1 MLKAYGT
8 LLRTPGGLKFSTAGF
23 IGRMPIAMD
32 SLAIIFV
39 VVAATDSYALAGAL
53 TAVGSIVVG
62 AAEVFWSRQAD
73 QKGQAKILLL
83 AVPIRIIAFLIFV
96 VLVSKSA
103 PIWTWFVSLI
113 IAESTAISAGGMVRR
128 RWLHILKNDADNKDN
143 KDGHLVNTAYSWEAM
158 VDEFVFI
165 LGPVVATTCAV
176 KIAPSAGILAGLIF
190 LAIGLPSLAAMKST
204 EPPAEP
210 ADQQEPHPPILKN
223 RIVQSIVFPCALLG
237 GFFGAVGIVVVG
249 FAEEKNHP
257 ESTGWLLAIWAV
269 GSAVAALVNGAIKF
283 KSAHA
288 TRFLVYLVGLTAGTI
303 PMLFAN
309 SILALSVALFVNG
322 LFIAPLI
329 VNAYGTVESAV
340 PAGQITEALT
350 WVIAGMPLGGALASA
365 LSGVVIDRSGAQMAF
380 WVPLG
385 FLLAA
390 IVTTLPYLSTYRA
403 AIGYAHPRD

>member
-8 LLRTPGGLKFSTAGF
+8 LLRIPGGFKFSSAGF

-32 SLAIIFV
+32 SLAIIFI
-39 VVAATDSYALAGAL
+39 VVAATDSYALAGVL

-73 QKGQAKILLL
+73 QRGQAKILRL

-96 VLVSKSA
+96 FLVSKDA

-113 IAESTAISAGGMVRR
+113 IAESTAINAGGLVRR
-128 RWLHILKNDADNKDN
+128 RWLHTLKNDPDN

-165 LGPVVATTCAV
+165 VGPVVATTCAI

-210 ADQQEPHPPILKN
+210 RNEQEPHPPILKN
-223 RIVQSIVFPCALLG
+223 RIVQSIVLPCAFLG
-237 GFFGAVGIVVVG
+237 GFFGAVGITVVG
-249 FAEEKNHP
+249 FAEELNHP

-283 KSAHA
+283 KSAQA
-288 TRFLVYLVGLTAGTI
+288 TRFLIYLVGLTIGTVPLLFMQTI
-303 PMLFAN
+303 PA
-309 SILALSVALFVNG
+309 LAVALFING

-329 VNAYGTVESAV
+329 VNAYGTVENAV

-350 WVIAGMPLGGALASA
+350 WVIAGMPLGGAISSA
-365 LSGVVIDRSGAQMAF
+365 LAGVVIDNSGAQMAF

-385 FLLAA
+385 FMFAA

-403 AIGYAHPRD
+403 AIGYARTRD

>member
-1 MLKAYGT
+1 MFKAYGT
-8 LLRTPGGLKFSTAGF
+8 LLRTRGGLSFSAAGF

-32 SLAIIFV
+32 SLAIIFI

-73 QKGQAKILLL
+73 QRGQSRILLM
-83 AVPIRIIAFLIFV
+83 AVPIRVISFLIFV
-96 VLVSKSA
+96 LLVSKDA

-128 RWLHILKNDADNKDN
+128 RWLHILKNHPDN

-158 VDEFVFI
+158 VDEIVFI

-190 LAIGLPSLAAMKST
+190 LALGLPALAAMRST

-210 ADQQEPHPPILKN
+210 ANEQEPHPPVLKN

-237 GFFGAVGIVVVG
+237 GFFGAVGITVVG
-249 FAEEKNHP
+249 FAEERNHP

-269 GSAVAALVNGAIKF
+269 GSMVAAIINGAIKF

-288 TRFLVYLVGLTAGTI
+288 TRFLIYVGGLTLGSI
-303 PMLFAN
+303 PLLFAN
-309 SILALSVALFVNG
+309 SIPLLAVALFING
-322 LFIAPLI
+322 LFVAPLI
-329 VNAYGTVESAV
+329 VNAYGTVENAV

-350 WVIAGMPLGGALASA
+350 WVIAGMPLGGAVASA
-365 LSGVVIDRSGAQMAF
+365 LAGVVIDHAGAQSAF

-385 FLLAA
+385 FMLAA
-390 IVTTLPYLSTYRA
+390 VATTLPYFSTYRA
-403 AIGYAHPRD
+403 AIGYAQPRD

>member
-1 MLKAYGT
+1 MLKPYVT
-8 LLRTPGGLKFSTAGF
+8 LLRTPGSLKFSTAGF

-32 SLAIIFV
+32 SLAIIFI

-73 QKGQAKILLL
+73 RRGQAKILLL
-83 AVPIRIIAFLIFV
+83 AVPTRVVSFLIFV
-96 VLVSKSA
+96 ILVSKDA

-128 RWLHILKNDADNKDN
+128 RWLHILRNDPDNS
-143 KDGHLVNTAYSWEAM
+143 DGHLVNTAYSWEAM
-158 VDEFVFI
+158 VDEIVFI
-165 LGPVVATTCAV
+165 LGPVVATSFAV
-176 KIAPSAGILAGLIF
+176 NVAPSAGILAGLVF
-190 LAIGLPSLAAMKST
+190 LAIGWTSLAAMKST

-210 ADQQEPHPPILKN
+210 ANKQDPHPAVLRNK
-223 RIVQSIVFPCALLG
+223 IVQSIVIPCALLG
-237 GFFGAVGIVVVG
+237 GFFGAIGITVVG
-249 FAEEKNHP
+249 FAEERNHP

-269 GSAVAALVNGAIKF
+269 GSAVAALINGIIKF

-288 TRFLVYLVGLTAGTI
+288 ARFLVYLVALTLATV
-303 PMLFAN
+303 PLLFVN
-309 SILALSVALFVNG
+309 SIPLLALALFING

-329 VNAYGTVESAV
+329 VNAYGTVENAV

-350 WVIAGMPLGGALASA
+350 WVIAGMPLGGAVASA
-365 LSGVVIDRSGAQMAF
+365 VAGVIIDNSGAQMAF

-385 FLLAA
+385 FMFAA
-390 IVTTLPYLSTYRA
+390 IATTLPYLSTYRA
-403 AIGYAHPRD
+403 AIGYAQPRD

>member
-1 MLKAYGT
+1 MLKPYVT
-8 LLRTPGGLKFSTAGF
+8 LLRTPGSLKFSTAGF

-32 SLAIIFV
+32 SLAIIFI

-73 QKGQAKILLL
+73 RRGQAKILLL
-83 AVPIRIIAFLIFV
+83 AVPTRVVSFLIFV
-96 VLVSKSA
+96 VLVSKDA

-128 RWLHILKNDADNKDN
+128 RWLHILKNDPDNS
-143 KDGHLVNTAYSWEAM
+143 DGHLVNTAYSWEAM
-158 VDEFVFI
+158 VDEIVFI
-165 LGPVVATTCAV
+165 LGPVVATSFAV
-176 KIAPSAGILAGLIF
+176 NVAPSAGILAGLVF
-190 LAIGLPSLAAMKST
+190 LAIGWTSLAAMKST

-210 ADQQEPHPPILKN
+210 ANKQNPHPAVLRNK
-223 RIVQSIVFPCALLG
+223 IVQSIVIPCALLG
-237 GFFGAVGIVVVG
+237 GFFGAIGITVVG
-249 FAEEKNHP
+249 FAEERNHP

-269 GSAVAALVNGAIKF
+269 GSAVAALVNGVIKF

-288 TRFLVYLVGLTAGTI
+288 ARFLIYLVALTLATV
-303 PMLFAN
+303 PLLFVN
-309 SILALSVALFVNG
+309 SIPLLALALFING

-329 VNAYGTVESAV
+329 VNAYGTVENAV

-350 WVIAGMPLGGALASA
+350 WVIAGMPLGGAVASA
-365 LSGVVIDRSGAQMAF
+365 VAGVIIDNSGAQMAF

-385 FLLAA
+385 FMFAA
-390 IVTTLPYLSTYRA
+390 IATTLPYLSTYRA
-403 AIGYAHPRD
+403 AIGYAQPRD

>member
-8 LLRTPGGLKFSTAGF
+8 LLRIPGGFKFSSAGF

-32 SLAIIFV
+32 SLAIIFI

-73 QKGQAKILLL
+73 QRGQAKILRL

-96 VLVSKSA
+96 FLVSKDA

-113 IAESTAISAGGMVRR
+113 IAESTAINAGGLVRR
-128 RWLHILKNDADNKDN
+128 RWLHTLKNDPDN

-165 LGPVVATTCAV
+165 VGPVVATTCAI

-210 ADQQEPHPPILKN
+210 RNEQEPHPPILKN
-223 RIVQSIVFPCALLG
+223 PIVQSIVLPCAFLG
-237 GFFGAVGIVVVG
+237 GFFGAVGITVVG
-249 FAEEKNHP
+249 FAEELNHP

-283 KSAHA
+283 KSAQA
-288 TRFLVYLVGLTAGTI
+288 TRFLIYLVGLTIGTVPLLFMQTI
-303 PMLFAN
+303 PA
-309 SILALSVALFVNG
+309 LAVALFING
-322 LFIAPLI
+322 LFNSPLI
-329 VNAYGTVESAV
+329 VNAYGTVENAV

-350 WVIAGMPLGGALASA
+350 WVIAGMPLGGAISSA
-365 LSGVVIDRSGAQMAF
+365 LAGVVIDNSGAQMAF

-385 FLLAA
+385 FMFAA

-403 AIGYAHPRD
+403 AIGYARTRD

>member
-8 LLRTPGGLKFSTAGF
+8 LLRIPGGFKFSSAGF

-32 SLAIIFV
+32 SLAIIFI
-39 VVAATDSYALAGAL
+39 VVAATESYALAGAL

-73 QKGQAKILLL
+73 QRGQAKILRI
-83 AVPIRIIAFLIFV
+83 AVPVRIIAFLLFV
-96 VLVSKSA
+96 FLVSKSA

-113 IAESTAISAGGMVRR
+113 IAESTAINAGGLVRR
-128 RWLHILKNDADNKDN
+128 RWLHTLKNNPDN

-165 LGPVVATTCAV
+165 VGPVVATTCAI

-190 LAIGLPSLAAMKST
+190 LAIGLLSLAAMKST

-210 ADQQEPHPPILKN
+210 RNEQEPHPPILKN
-223 RIVQSIVFPCALLG
+223 RIVQSIVIPCAFLG
-237 GFFGAVGIVVVG
+237 GFFGAVGITVVG
-249 FAEEKNHP
+249 FAEERNHP
-257 ESTGWLLAIWAV
+257 ETTGWLLAIWAV

-283 KSAHA
+283 KSSQA
-288 TRFLVYLVGLTAGTI
+288 TRFLIYLVGLTIGTVPLLFMQTI
-303 PMLFAN
+303 PA
-309 SILALSVALFVNG
+309 LAVALFVNG

-329 VNAYGTVESAV
+329 VNAYGTVENAV

-350 WVIAGMPLGGALASA
+350 WVIAGMPLGGAISSA
-365 LSGVVIDRSGAQMAF
+365 LAGLVIDHSGAQMAF

-385 FLLAA
+385 FMFAA
-390 IVTTLPYLSTYRA
+390 IMTTLPYLTTYRA
-403 AIGYAHPRD
+403 AIGYARTRD

>member
-8 LLRTPGGLKFSTAGF
+8 LLRIPGGFKFSSAGF

-32 SLAIIFV
+32 SLAIIFI

-62 AAEVFWSRQAD
+62 ASEVFWSRQAD
-73 QKGQAKILLL
+73 QRGQSKILRI
-83 AVPIRIIAFLIFV
+83 AVPVRIIAFLLFV
-96 VLVSKSA
+96 FLVSKSA

-113 IAESTAISAGGMVRR
+113 IAESTAINAGGLVRR
-128 RWLHILKNDADNKDN
+128 RWLHTLKNDPDN

-165 LGPVVATTCAV
+165 VGPVVATTCAI

-190 LAIGLPSLAAMKST
+190 LAICLPSLAAMKST

-210 ADQQEPHPPILKN
+210 ADQQEPHPPVLKS
-223 RIVQSIVFPCALLG
+223 RIVQSIVIPCAFLG
-237 GFFGAVGIVVVG
+237 GFFGAIGITVVG
-249 FAEEKNHP
+249 FAEERNHP

-269 GSAVAALVNGAIKF
+269 GSAIAALVNGAIKF
-283 KSAHA
+283 KSAQA
-288 TRFLVYLVGLTAGTI
+288 TRFLIYLVGLTVGTVPLLFVQTI
-303 PMLFAN
+303 PA
-309 SILALSVALFVNG
+309 LAVALFVNG

-350 WVIAGMPLGGALASA
+350 WVIAGMPLGGAIASA
-365 LSGVVIDRSGAQMAF
+365 LAGVVIDHSGAQMAF

-385 FLLAA
+385 FMFAA

-403 AIGYAHPRD
+403 AIGYARTRD

>member
-1 MLKAYGT
+1 MLKPYAT
-8 LLRTPGGLKFSTAGF
+8 LLRSPGALKFSTAGF

-32 SLAIIFV
+32 SLAIIFI

-73 QKGQAKILLL
+73 RRGQSKILFL
-83 AVPIRIIAFLIFV
+83 AVPIRVISFLIFV
-96 VLVSKSA
+96 VLVSKDA

-113 IAESTAISAGGMVRR
+113 LAESTAISAGGLVRR
-128 RWLHILKNDADNKDN
+128 RWLHILKNDPENS
-143 KDGHLVNTAYSWEAM
+143 DGHLVNTAYSWEAM

-190 LAIGLPSLAAMKST
+190 LVIGLPALAAMKST

-210 ADQQEPHPPILKN
+210 ANEEEPHPAVMRN
-223 RIVQSIVFPCALLG
+223 RIVQSIVIPCALLG
-237 GFFGAVGIVVVG
+237 GFFGAIGITVVG
-249 FAEEKNHP
+249 FAEERNHP

-269 GSAVAALVNGAIKF
+269 GSAVAALINGVIKF
-283 KSAHA
+283 QSAHA
-288 TRFLVYLVGLTAGTI
+288 TRFLIYLVGLTLATV
-303 PMLFAN
+303 PFLFVD
-309 SILALSVALFVNG
+309 SILLLAIALFING

-329 VNAYGTVESAV
+329 VNAYGTVENAV

-365 LSGVVIDRSGAQMAF
+365 LAGIVIDNSGAQMAF

-385 FLLAA
+385 FMFAA
-390 IVTTLPYLSTYRA
+390 IATTLPYLSTYRA

>member
-8 LLRTPGGLKFSTAGF
+8 LLRIPGGFKFSSAGF

-32 SLAIIFV
+32 SLAIIFI
-39 VVAATDSYALAGAL
+39 VVAATDSYALAGVL

-62 AAEVFWSRQAD
+62 ASEVFWSRQAD
-73 QKGQAKILLL
+73 QRGQSKILRI
-83 AVPIRIIAFLIFV
+83 AVPVRIIAFLLFV
-96 VLVSKSA
+96 FLVSKSA

-113 IAESTAISAGGMVRR
+113 IAESTAINAGGLVRR
-128 RWLHILKNDADNKDN
+128 RWLHILKNDPDN

-165 LGPVVATTCAV
+165 VGPVVATTCAI

-210 ADQQEPHPPILKN
+210 ADQQEPHPPVLKS
-223 RIVQSIVFPCALLG
+223 RIVQSIVIPCAFLG
-237 GFFGAVGIVVVG
+237 GFFGAIGITVVG
-249 FAEEKNHP
+249 FAEERNHP

-269 GSAVAALVNGAIKF
+269 GSAIAALVNGAIKF
-283 KSAHA
+283 KSSQA
-288 TRFLVYLVGLTAGTI
+288 TRFLIYLVGLTVGTLPLLFVQTI
-303 PMLFAN
+303 PA
-309 SILALSVALFVNG
+309 LAVALFVNG

-329 VNAYGTVESAV
+329 VNAYGTVENAV

-350 WVIAGMPLGGALASA
+350 WVIAGMPLGGAISSA
-365 LSGVVIDRSGAQMAF
+365 LAGVVIDHSGAQMAF

-385 FLLAA
+385 FMFAA

-403 AIGYAHPRD
+403 AIGYARTRD

>member
-1 MLKAYGT
+1 MLKPYVT
-8 LLRTPGGLKFSTAGF
+8 LLRTPGSLKFSTAGF

-32 SLAIIFV
+32 SLAIIFI

-73 QKGQAKILLL
+73 RRGQAKILLL
-83 AVPIRIIAFLIFV
+83 AVPTRVVSFLIFV
-96 VLVSKSA
+96 ILISKDA

-128 RWLHILKNDADNKDN
+128 RWLHILKNDPDNS
-143 KDGHLVNTAYSWEAM
+143 DGHLVNTAYSWEAM
-158 VDEFVFI
+158 VDEIVFI
-165 LGPVVATTCAV
+165 LGPVVATSFAV
-176 KIAPSAGILAGLIF
+176 NVAPSAGILAGLVF
-190 LAIGLPSLAAMKST
+190 LAIGWTSLAAMKST

-210 ADQQEPHPPILKN
+210 ANKQDPHPAVLRN
-223 RIVQSIVFPCALLG
+223 RIVQSIVIPCALLG
-237 GFFGAVGIVVVG
+237 GFFGAIGITVVG
-249 FAEEKNHP
+249 FAEERNHP

-269 GSAVAALVNGAIKF
+269 GSAVAALINGIIKF

-288 TRFLVYLVGLTAGTI
+288 ARFLVYLVALTLATV
-303 PMLFAN
+303 PLLFVN
-309 SILALSVALFVNG
+309 SIPLLALALFING

-329 VNAYGTVESAV
+329 VNAYGTVENAV

-350 WVIAGMPLGGALASA
+350 WVIAGMPLGGAVASA
-365 LSGVVIDRSGAQMAF
+365 VAGVIIDNSGAQMAF

-385 FLLAA
+385 FMFAA
-390 IVTTLPYLSTYRA
+390 IATTLPYLSTYRA
-403 AIGYAHPRD
+403 AIGYAQPRD

>member
-1 MLKAYGT
+1 MLKPYVT
-8 LLRTPGGLKFSTAGF
+8 LLRTPGSLKFSTAGF

-32 SLAIIFV
+32 SLAIIFI

-73 QKGQAKILLL
+73 RRGQAKILLL
-83 AVPIRIIAFLIFV
+83 AVPTRVVSFLIFV
-96 VLVSKSA
+96 VLVSKDA

-128 RWLHILKNDADNKDN
+128 RWLHILRNDPDNS
-143 KDGHLVNTAYSWEAM
+143 DGHLVNTAYSWEAM
-158 VDEFVFI
+158 VDEIVFI
-165 LGPVVATTCAV
+165 LGPVVATSFAV
-176 KIAPSAGILAGLIF
+176 NVAPSAGILAGLVF
-190 LAIGLPSLAAMKST
+190 LAIGWTSLAAMKST

-210 ADQQEPHPPILKN
+210 ANKQNPHPAVLRNK
-223 RIVQSIVFPCALLG
+223 IVQSIVIPCALLG
-237 GFFGAVGIVVVG
+237 GFFGAIGITVVG
-249 FAEEKNHP
+249 FAEERNHP

-269 GSAVAALVNGAIKF
+269 GSAVAALVNGVIKF

-288 TRFLVYLVGLTAGTI
+288 ARFLIYLVALTLATV
-303 PMLFAN
+303 PLLFVN
-309 SILALSVALFVNG
+309 SIPLLALALFING

-329 VNAYGTVESAV
+329 VNAYGTVENAV

-350 WVIAGMPLGGALASA
+350 WVIAGMPLGGAVASA
-365 LSGVVIDRSGAQMAF
+365 VAGVIIDNSGAQMAF

-385 FLLAA
+385 FMFAA
-390 IVTTLPYLSTYRA
+390 IATTLPYLSTYRA
-403 AIGYAHPRD
+403 AIGYAQPRD

>member
-1 MLKAYGT
+1 MLKPYVT
-8 LLRTPGGLKFSTAGF
+8 LLRTPGSLKFSTAGF

-32 SLAIIFV
+32 SLAIIFI

-73 QKGQAKILLL
+73 RRGQAKILLL
-83 AVPIRIIAFLIFV
+83 AAPTRVVSFLIFV
-96 VLVSKSA
+96 VLVSKDA

-128 RWLHILKNDADNKDN
+128 RWLHILKNDPDNS
-143 KDGHLVNTAYSWEAM
+143 DGHLVNTAYSWEAM
-158 VDEFVFI
+158 VDEIVFI
-165 LGPVVATTCAV
+165 LGPVVATSFAV
-176 KIAPSAGILAGLIF
+176 NVAPSAGILAGLVF
-190 LAIGLPSLAAMKST
+190 LAIGWTSLAAMKST

-210 ADQQEPHPPILKN
+210 ANKDDPHPAVLRN
-223 RIVQSIVFPCALLG
+223 RIVQSIVIPCALLG
-237 GFFGAVGIVVVG
+237 GFFGAIGITVVG
-249 FAEEKNHP
+249 FAEERNHP

-269 GSAVAALVNGAIKF
+269 GSAVAAIINGVIKF

-288 TRFLVYLVGLTAGTI
+288 TRFLIYVVALTIATV
-303 PMLFAN
+303 PLLFVN
-309 SILALSVALFVNG
+309 SIPLLALALFVNG

-329 VNAYGTVESAV
+329 VNAYGTVENAV

-350 WVIAGMPLGGALASA
+350 WVIAGMPLGGAVASA
-365 LSGVVIDRSGAQMAF
+365 LAGVVIDNSGAQMAF

-385 FLLAA
+385 FMFAA
-390 IVTTLPYLSTYRA
+390 IATTLPYLSTYRA
-403 AIGYAHPRD
+403 AIGYAQPRD

>member
-1 MLKAYGT
+1 MLKPYVT
-8 LLRTPGGLKFSTAGF
+8 LLRTPGSLKFSTAGF

-32 SLAIIFV
+32 SLAIIFI

-73 QKGQAKILLL
+73 RRGQAKILLL
-83 AVPIRIIAFLIFV
+83 AVPTRVVSFLIFV
-96 VLVSKSA
+96 ILVSKDA

-128 RWLHILKNDADNKDN
+128 RWLHILKNDPDNS
-143 KDGHLVNTAYSWEAM
+143 DGHLVNTAYSWEAM
-158 VDEFVFI
+158 VDEIVFI
-165 LGPVVATTCAV
+165 LGPVVATSFAV
-176 KIAPSAGILAGLIF
+176 NVAPSAGILAGLVF
-190 LAIGLPSLAAMKST
+190 LAIGWTSLAAMKST

-210 ADQQEPHPPILKN
+210 ANKQDPYPAVLRN
-223 RIVQSIVFPCALLG
+223 RIVQSIVIPCALLG
-237 GFFGAVGIVVVG
+237 GFFGAIGITVVG
-249 FAEEKNHP
+249 FAEERNHP

-269 GSAVAALVNGAIKF
+269 GSAVAALINGIIKF

-288 TRFLVYLVGLTAGTI
+288 ARFLVYLVALTLATV
-303 PMLFAN
+303 PLLFVN
-309 SILALSVALFVNG
+309 SIPLLALALFING

-329 VNAYGTVESAV
+329 VNAYGTVENAV

-350 WVIAGMPLGGALASA
+350 WVIAGMPLGGAVASA
-365 LSGVVIDRSGAQMAF
+365 VAGVIIDNSGAQMAF

-385 FLLAA
+385 FMFAA
-390 IVTTLPYLSTYRA
+390 IATTLPYLSTYRA
-403 AIGYAHPRD
+403 AIGYAQPRD

>member
-1 MLKAYGT
+1 
-8 LLRTPGGLKFSTAGF
+8 
-23 IGRMPIAMD
+23 
-32 SLAIIFV
+32 LAIIFI
-39 VVAATDSYALAGAL
+39 VVAATDSYALAGVL

-62 AAEVFWSRQAD
+62 AAELYWSRQAD
-73 QKGQAKILLL
+73 QRGQAKILRL

-96 VLVSKSA
+96 FLVSKDA

-113 IAESTAISAGGMVRR
+113 IAESTAINAGGLVRR
-128 RWLHILKNDADNKDN
+128 RWLHTLKNNPDN

-165 LGPVVATTCAV
+165 VGPVVATTCAI

-210 ADQQEPHPPILKN
+210 RNEQEPHPPILKN
-223 RIVQSIVFPCALLG
+223 RIVQSIVFPCAFLG
-237 GFFGAVGIVVVG
+237 GFFGAVGITVVG
-249 FAEEKNHP
+249 FAEELNHP

-283 KSAHA
+283 KSSQA
-288 TRFLVYLVGLTAGTI
+288 TRFLIYLVGLTIGTI
-303 PMLFAN
+303 PLLFTQTITA
-309 SILALSVALFVNG
+309 LAIALFING

-329 VNAYGTVESAV
+329 VNAYGTVENAV

-350 WVIAGMPLGGALASA
+350 WVIAGMPLGGAISSA
-365 LSGVVIDRSGAQMAF
+365 LAGVVIDNSGAQMAF

-385 FLLAA
+385 FMFAA
-390 IVTTLPYLSTYRA
+390 IVTTLPYLTTYRA
-403 AIGYAHPRD
+403 AIGYARTRD

>member
-8 LLRTPGGLKFSTAGF
+8 LLRIPGGFKFSSAGF

-32 SLAIIFV
+32 SLAIIFI
-39 VVAATDSYALAGAL
+39 VVAATDSYALAGVL
-53 TAVGSIVVG
+53 TAVGSIIVG
-62 AAEVFWSRQAD
+62 AAELYWSRQAD
-73 QKGQAKILLL
+73 QRGQAKILRL

-96 VLVSKSA
+96 FLVSKDA

-113 IAESTAISAGGMVRR
+113 IAESTAINAGGLVRR
-128 RWLHILKNDADNKDN
+128 RWLHTLKNNPDN

-165 LGPVVATTCAV
+165 VGPVVATTCAI

-210 ADQQEPHPPILKN
+210 RNEQEPHPPILKN
-223 RIVQSIVFPCALLG
+223 RIVQSIVFPCAFLG
-237 GFFGAVGIVVVG
+237 GFFGAVGITVVG
-249 FAEEKNHP
+249 FAEELNHP

-283 KSAHA
+283 KSAQA
-288 TRFLVYLVGLTAGTI
+288 TRFLIYLVGLTIGTI
-303 PMLFAN
+303 PLLFTQTITA
-309 SILALSVALFVNG
+309 LAIALFVNG

-329 VNAYGTVESAV
+329 VNAYGTVENAV

-350 WVIAGMPLGGALASA
+350 WVIAGMPLGGAISSA
-365 LSGVVIDRSGAQMAF
+365 LAGVVIDNSGAQMAF

-385 FLLAA
+385 FMFAA
-390 IVTTLPYLSTYRA
+390 IVTTLPYLTTYRA
-403 AIGYAHPRD
+403 AIGYARTRD

>member
-1 MLKAYGT
+1 MLKPYVT
-8 LLRTPGGLKFSTAGF
+8 LLRTPGALKFSTAGF

-32 SLAIIFV
+32 SLAIIFI

-73 QKGQAKILLL
+73 RRGQAKILLL
-83 AVPIRIIAFLIFV
+83 AVPTRVVSFLIFV
-96 VLVSKSA
+96 VLVSKDA
-103 PIWTWFVSLI
+103 PVWTWFVSLI

-128 RWLHILKNDADNKDN
+128 RWLHILKNDPDNS
-143 KDGHLVNTAYSWEAM
+143 DGHLVNTAYSWEAM
-158 VDEFVFI
+158 VDEIVFI
-165 LGPVVATTCAV
+165 LGPVVATSFAV
-176 KIAPSAGILAGLIF
+176 NVAPSAGILAGLVF
-190 LAIGLPSLAAMKST
+190 LAIGWTSLAAMKST

-210 ADQQEPHPPILKN
+210 ANKQDPHPAVLRN
-223 RIVQSIVFPCALLG
+223 RIVQSIVIPCALLG
-237 GFFGAVGIVVVG
+237 GFFGAIGITVVG
-249 FAEEKNHP
+249 FAEERNHP

-269 GSAVAALVNGAIKF
+269 GSAVAALINGVIKF

-288 TRFLVYLVGLTAGTI
+288 TRFLIYLVALTIATVPLLFVNSI
-303 PMLFAN
+303 PLLALALFA
-309 SILALSVALFVNG
+309 NG

-329 VNAYGTVESAV
+329 VNAYGTVENAV

-365 LSGVVIDRSGAQMAF
+365 LAGVVIDNSGAQMAF

-385 FLLAA
+385 FMFAALA
-390 IVTTLPYLSTYRA
+390 TTLPYLSTYRA
-403 AIGYAHPRD
+403 AIGYAQPRD

>member
-8 LLRTPGGLKFSTAGF
+8 LLRIPGGFKFSSAGF

-32 SLAIIFV
+32 SLAIIFI

-73 QKGQAKILLL
+73 QRGQSKILRL
-83 AVPIRIIAFLIFV
+83 AVPVRIIAFLLFV
-96 VLVSKSA
+96 FLVSKSA

-113 IAESTAISAGGMVRR
+113 VAESTTINAGGLVRR
-128 RWLHILKNDADNKDN
+128 RWLHTLKDAPDN

-165 LGPVVATTCAV
+165 VGPVVATTCAI

-223 RIVQSIVFPCALLG
+223 RIVQSIVIPCAFLG
-237 GFFGAVGIVVVG
+237 GFFGAVGITVVG
-249 FAEEKNHP
+249 FAEERNHP
-257 ESTGWLLAIWAV
+257 ETTGWLLAIWAV

-283 KSAHA
+283 KSAQA
-288 TRFLVYLVGLTAGTI
+288 TRFLIYLVGLTVGTVPLLFVQTI
-303 PMLFAN
+303 PA
-309 SILALSVALFVNG
+309 LAVALFVNG

-329 VNAYGTVESAV
+329 VNAYGTVENAV

-350 WVIAGMPLGGALASA
+350 WVIAGMPLGGAISSA
-365 LSGVVIDRSGAQMAF
+365 LAGLVIDHSGAQMAF

-385 FLLAA
+385 FMFAA
-390 IVTTLPYLSTYRA
+390 IMTTLPYLTTYRA
-403 AIGYAHPRD
+403 AIGYARTRD

>member
-8 LLRTPGGLKFSTAGF
+8 LLRIPGGFKFSSAGF

-32 SLAIIFV
+32 SLAIIFI
-39 VVAATDSYALAGAL
+39 VVAATDSYALAGVL

-62 AAEVFWSRQAD
+62 AAELYWSRQAD
-73 QKGQAKILLL
+73 QRGQAKILRI
-83 AVPIRIIAFLIFV
+83 AVPVRIIAFLLFV
-96 VLVSKSA
+96 FLVSKSA
-103 PIWTWFVSLI
+103 PIWTWFISLI
-113 IAESTAISAGGMVRR
+113 IAESTAINAGGLVRR
-128 RWLHILKNDADNKDN
+128 RWLHTLKNNPDN

-165 LGPVVATTCAV
+165 VGPVVATTCAI

-210 ADQQEPHPPILKN
+210 RNEQEPHPPILKN
-223 RIVQSIVFPCALLG
+223 RIVQSIVIPCAFLG
-237 GFFGAVGIVVVG
+237 GFFGAVGITVVG
-249 FAEEKNHP
+249 FAEERNHP
-257 ESTGWLLAIWAV
+257 ETTGWLLAIWAV

-283 KSAHA
+283 KSSQA
-288 TRFLVYLVGLTAGTI
+288 TRFLIYLVGLTIGTV
-303 PMLFAN
+303 PLLFTQTIAT
-309 SILALSVALFVNG
+309 LAVALFVNG

-329 VNAYGTVESAV
+329 VNAYGTVENAV

-350 WVIAGMPLGGALASA
+350 WVIAGMPLGGAISSA
-365 LSGVVIDRSGAQMAF
+365 LAGLVIDHSGAQMAF

-385 FLLAA
+385 FMFAA
-390 IVTTLPYLSTYRA
+390 IVTTLPYLTTYRA
-403 AIGYAHPRD
+403 AIGYARTRD

>member
-8 LLRTPGGLKFSTAGF
+8 LLRIPGGFKFSSAGF

-32 SLAIIFV
+32 SLAIIFI

-73 QKGQAKILLL
+73 QRGQSKILRI
-83 AVPIRIIAFLIFV
+83 AVPVRIIAFLLFV
-96 VLVSKSA
+96 FLVSKSA

-113 IAESTAISAGGMVRR
+113 IAESTAINAGGLVRR
-128 RWLHILKNDADNKDN
+128 RWLHTLKNDPDN

-165 LGPVVATTCAV
+165 VGPVVATTCAI

-210 ADQQEPHPPILKN
+210 ADQQEPHPPVLKS
-223 RIVQSIVFPCALLG
+223 RIVQSIVIPCAFLG
-237 GFFGAVGIVVVG
+237 GFFGAVGITVVG
-249 FAEEKNHP
+249 FAEERNHP

-269 GSAVAALVNGAIKF
+269 GSAIAALVNGAIKF
-283 KSAHA
+283 KSAQA
-288 TRFLVYLVGLTAGTI
+288 TRFLIYLVGLTVGTLPLLFVQTI
-303 PMLFAN
+303 PA
-309 SILALSVALFVNG
+309 LAVALFVNG

-350 WVIAGMPLGGALASA
+350 WVIAGMPLGGAISSA
-365 LSGVVIDRSGAQMAF
+365 LAGVVIDHSGAQMAF

-385 FLLAA
+385 FMFAA

-403 AIGYAHPRD
+403 AIGYARTRD

>member
-1 MLKAYGT
+1 MLRAYGT

-32 SLAIIFV
+32 SLALIFI

-53 TAVGSIVVG
+53 SAVGSVVVG
-62 AAEVFWSRQAD
+62 AAEIYWARQAD
-73 QKGQAKILLL
+73 QRGQGKILRI
-83 AVPIRIIAFLIFV
+83 AIPIRIIAFLLFV
-96 VLVSKSA
+96 ILVSKSA
-103 PIWTWFVSLI
+103 PIWTWFISLI
-113 IAESTAISAGGMVRR
+113 IAESTAINAGGMVRR
-128 RWLHILKNDADNKDN
+128 RWLYILKKDPRN
-143 KDGHLVNTAYSWEAM
+143 NDGHLVNTAYSWEAM

-210 ADQQEPHPPILKN
+210 ADEQEPHPAVLKN

-237 GFFGAVGIVVVG
+237 GFFGSVGISVVG
-249 FAEEKNHP
+249 FAESKNDAA
-257 ESTGWLLAIWAV
+257 STGWLLAIWAV

-288 TRFLVYLVGLTAGTI
+288 TRFLIYLVGLTLGSI
-303 PMLFAN
+303 PLLFAT
-309 SILALSVALFVNG
+309 SIPTLAVSLFING

-340 PAGQITEALT
+340 PAGQITEALS
-350 WVIAGMPLGGALASA
+350 WVIAGMPLGGAISSVIA
-365 LSGVVIDRSGAQMAF
+365 GWVIDNYGAHMAF

-385 FLLAA
+385 FMFAA
-390 IVTTLPYLSTYRA
+390 IAATLPYLSTYRA
-403 AIGYAHPRD
+403 AIGYARPRD

>member
-1 MLKAYGT
+1 MFKAYGT
-8 LLRTPGGLKFSTAGF
+8 LLRTRGGLRFSAAGF

-32 SLAIIFV
+32 SLAIIFI
-39 VVAATDSYALAGAL
+39 VVAATNSYALAGAL

-73 QKGQAKILLL
+73 QRGQSRILLM
-83 AVPIRIIAFLIFV
+83 AVPIRVISFLIFV
-96 VLVSKSA
+96 LLVSKDA

-128 RWLHILKNDADNKDN
+128 RWLHVLKDHPHN

-158 VDEFVFI
+158 VDEIVFI

-190 LAIGLPSLAAMKST
+190 LALGLPALAAMRST

-210 ADQQEPHPPILKN
+210 ANEQEPHPPVLKN

-237 GFFGAVGIVVVG
+237 GFFGAVGITVVG
-249 FAEEKNHP
+249 FAEERNHP

-269 GSAVAALVNGAIKF
+269 GSMVAAIINGAIKF

-288 TRFLVYLVGLTAGTI
+288 TRFLIYVVGLTLGSI
-303 PMLFAN
+303 PLLFAN
-309 SILALSVALFVNG
+309 SIPLLAVALFVNG
-322 LFIAPLI
+322 LFVAPLI
-329 VNAYGTVESAV
+329 VNAYGTVENAV

-365 LSGVVIDRSGAQMAF
+365 LAGVVIDHAGAQSAF

-385 FLLAA
+385 FMLAA
-390 IVTTLPYLSTYRA
+390 VATTLPYFSTYRA
-403 AIGYAHPRD
+403 AIGYAQPRD

>member
-1 MLKAYGT
+1 MLKPYVT
-8 LLRTPGGLKFSTAGF
+8 LLRTPDALKFSTAGF

-32 SLAIIFV
+32 SLAIIFI

-73 QKGQAKILLL
+73 RRGQAKILLL
-83 AVPIRIIAFLIFV
+83 AVPTRVVSFLIFV
-96 VLVSKSA
+96 VLVSKDA
-103 PIWTWFVSLI
+103 PIWTWFLSLI

-128 RWLHILKNDADNKDN
+128 RWLHILKNDPDNS
-143 KDGHLVNTAYSWEAM
+143 DGHLVNTAYSWEAM
-158 VDEFVFI
+158 VDEIVFI
-165 LGPVVATTCAV
+165 LGPVVATSFAV
-176 KIAPSAGILAGLIF
+176 NVAPSAGILAGLVF
-190 LAIGLPSLAAMKST
+190 LTIGWTSLAAMKST

-210 ADQQEPHPPILKN
+210 ANKQDPHPAVLRN
-223 RIVQSIVFPCALLG
+223 RIVQSIVIPCALLG
-237 GFFGAVGIVVVG
+237 GFFGAIGITVVG
-249 FAEEKNHP
+249 FAEERNHP

-269 GSAVAALVNGAIKF
+269 GSAVAALINGVIKF

-288 TRFLVYLVGLTAGTI
+288 TRFLIYLVALTIATVPLLFVNSI
-303 PMLFAN
+303 PLLALALFA
-309 SILALSVALFVNG
+309 NG

-329 VNAYGTVESAV
+329 VNAYGTVENAV

-365 LSGVVIDRSGAQMAF
+365 LAGVVIDNSGAQMAF

-385 FLLAA
+385 FMFAALA
-390 IVTTLPYLSTYRA
+390 TTLPYLSTYRA
-403 AIGYAHPRD
+403 AIGYAQPRD

>member
-8 LLRTPGGLKFSTAGF
+8 LLRIPGGFKFSSAGF

-32 SLAIIFV
+32 SLAIIFI
-39 VVAATDSYALAGAL
+39 VVAATDSYALAGVL

-62 AAEVFWSRQAD
+62 AAELYWSRQAD
-73 QKGQAKILLL
+73 QRGQAKILRL

-96 VLVSKSA
+96 FLVSKDA

-113 IAESTAISAGGMVRR
+113 IAESTAINAGGLVRR
-128 RWLHILKNDADNKDN
+128 RWLHTLKNNPDN

-165 LGPVVATTCAV
+165 VGPVVATTCAI

-190 LAIGLPSLAAMKST
+190 LAIGLPALATMKST

-210 ADQQEPHPPILKN
+210 KNEEEPHPPILKN
-223 RIVQSIVFPCALLG
+223 RIVQSIVIPCAFLG
-237 GFFGAVGIVVVG
+237 GFFGAVGITVVG
-249 FAEEKNHP
+249 FAEERNHP

-283 KSAHA
+283 KSAQA
-288 TRFLVYLVGLTAGTI
+288 TRFLIYLVGLTIGTI
-303 PMLFAN
+303 PLLFTQTITA
-309 SILALSVALFVNG
+309 LAIALFVNG

-329 VNAYGTVESAV
+329 VNAYGTVENAV

-350 WVIAGMPLGGALASA
+350 WVIAGMPLGGAISSA
-365 LSGVVIDRSGAQMAF
+365 LAGVVIDNSGAQMAF

-385 FLLAA
+385 FMFAA
-390 IVTTLPYLSTYRA
+390 IVTTLPYLTTYRA
-403 AIGYAHPRD
+403 AIGYARTRD

>member
-8 LLRTPGGLKFSTAGF
+8 LLRIPGGFKFSTAGF

-62 AAEVFWSRQAD
+62 AAEVFWSRKAD
-73 QKGQAKILLL
+73 QRGQAKILRI
-83 AVPIRIIAFLIFV
+83 AVPVRIIAFLLFV
-96 VLVSKSA
+96 LLVSKDA
-103 PIWTWFVSLI
+103 PVWTWFVSLI
-113 IAESTAISAGGMVRR
+113 AAESTAISAGGMVRR
-128 RWLHILKNDADNKDN
+128 RWLHILKNNPEN
-143 KDGHLVNTAYSWEAM
+143 SDGHLVNTAYSWEAM

-165 LGPVVATTCAV
+165 IGPVVATTCAV

-210 ADQQEPHPPILKN
+210 MDEQEPHPPILKN

-237 GFFGAVGIVVVG
+237 GFFGAVGITVVG
-249 FAEEKNHP
+249 FVEEKNHP

-283 KSAHA
+283 RSAHA
-288 TRFLVYLVGLTAGTI
+288 TRFLIYLVGLTIGTL
-303 PMLFAN
+303 PLLFTQTITA
-309 SILALSVALFVNG
+309 LAVALFVNG

-329 VNAYGTVESAV
+329 VNAYGTVENAV

-350 WVIAGMPLGGALASA
+350 WVIAGMPLGGAISSA
-365 LSGVVIDRSGAQMAF
+365 LAGVIIDHSGAQMAF

-385 FLLAA
+385 FMFAA
-390 IVTTLPYLSTYRA
+390 IATTLPYLSTYRA
-403 AIGYAHPRD
+403 AIGYARPRD

>member
-8 LLRTPGGLKFSTAGF
+8 LLRIPGGFKFSSAGF

-32 SLAIIFV
+32 SLAIIFI

-73 QKGQAKILLL
+73 QRGQAKILRL

-96 VLVSKSA
+96 FLVSKDA

-113 IAESTAISAGGMVRR
+113 IAESTAINAGGLVRR
-128 RWLHILKNDADNKDN
+128 RWLHTLKNDPDN

-165 LGPVVATTCAV
+165 VGPVVATTCAI

-210 ADQQEPHPPILKN
+210 RNEQEPHPPILKN
-223 RIVQSIVFPCALLG
+223 RIVQSIVLPCAFLG
-237 GFFGAVGIVVVG
+237 GFFGAVGITVVG
-249 FAEEKNHP
+249 FAEELNHP

-283 KSAHA
+283 KSAQA
-288 TRFLVYLVGLTAGTI
+288 TRFLIYLVALTIGTVPLLFMQTI
-303 PMLFAN
+303 PA
-309 SILALSVALFVNG
+309 LAVALFING

-329 VNAYGTVESAV
+329 VNAYGTVENAV

-350 WVIAGMPLGGALASA
+350 WVIAGMPLGGAISSA
-365 LSGVVIDRSGAQMAF
+365 LAGVVIDNSGAQMAF

-385 FLLAA
+385 FMFAA

-403 AIGYAHPRD
+403 AIGYARTRD

>member
-1 MLKAYGT
+1 MT
-8 LLRTPGGLKFSTAGF
+8 
-23 IGRMPIAMD
+23 IAMD
-32 SLAIIFV
+32 SLEFIFI
-39 VVAATDSYALAGAL
+39 VVAATDSYALAGVL

-62 AAEVFWSRQAD
+62 AAELYWSRQAD
-73 QKGQAKILLL
+73 QRGQAKILRL

-96 VLVSKSA
+96 FLVSKDA

-113 IAESTAISAGGMVRR
+113 IAESTAINAGGLVRR
-128 RWLHILKNDADNKDN
+128 RWLHTLKNNPDN

-165 LGPVVATTCAV
+165 VGPVVATTCAI

-210 ADQQEPHPPILKN
+210 RNEQEPHPPILKN
-223 RIVQSIVFPCALLG
+223 RIVQSIVFPCAFLG
-237 GFFGAVGIVVVG
+237 GFFGAVGITVVG
-249 FAEEKNHP
+249 FAEELNHP

-283 KSAHA
+283 KSSQA
-288 TRFLVYLVGLTAGTI
+288 TRFLIYLVGLTIGTI
-303 PMLFAN
+303 PLLFTQTITA
-309 SILALSVALFVNG
+309 LAIALFING

-329 VNAYGTVESAV
+329 VNAYGTVENAV

-350 WVIAGMPLGGALASA
+350 WVIAGMPLGGAISSA
-365 LSGVVIDRSGAQMAF
+365 LAGVVIDNSGAQMAF

-385 FLLAA
+385 FMFAA
-390 IVTTLPYLSTYRA
+390 IVTTLPYLTTYRA
-403 AIGYAHPRD
+403 AIGYARTRD